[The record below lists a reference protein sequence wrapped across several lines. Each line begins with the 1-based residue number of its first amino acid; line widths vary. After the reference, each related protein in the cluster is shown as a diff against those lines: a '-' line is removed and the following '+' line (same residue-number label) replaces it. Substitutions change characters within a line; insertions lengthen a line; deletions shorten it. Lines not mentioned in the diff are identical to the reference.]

1 VAYAL
6 STFSIVIVAFF
17 VGLSL
22 DKRYGIMPL
31 FTISLSFLGI
41 ISSIYSILKKK

>member
-17 VGLSL
+17 IGLSI
-22 DKRYGIMPL
+22 DKRYGTLPL
-31 FTISLSFLGI
+31 FTIFLVFLGI
-41 ISSIYSILKKK
+41 IGSIYSVLKKK